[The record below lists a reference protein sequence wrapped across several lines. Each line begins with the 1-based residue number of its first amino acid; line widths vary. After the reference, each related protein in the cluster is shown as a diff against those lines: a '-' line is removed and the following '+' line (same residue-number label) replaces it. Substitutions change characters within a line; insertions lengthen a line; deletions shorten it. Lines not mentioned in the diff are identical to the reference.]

1 MAPRSKSAAKNRSQP
16 QVIRAITPLRTWVSR
31 TRGKGQTV
39 ALVPTMGALHAGH
52 LALVRLARRRADRVV
67 VSIFV
72 NPAQFA
78 PNEDFGSYPRTWDA
92 DVLALSQLQ
101 VDAIWAPSVATMY
114 PDSFATKIAP
124 GGPARAGLEDK
135 FRPHFFGGV
144 CTVVAKLLLQ
154 VAPDF
159 ATFGEKDYQ
168 QLKVVT
174 AMARDLDIPTRIVGL
189 PTIRENDGL
198 AMSSRNAYLSA
209 SERAAAP
216 TLYRVLT
223 ECAGRLKAGSPL
235 AATLGQ
241 GEAQIESAGF
251 AVDYFE
257 ARHAETLTPIQ
268 SLEEGAVRLLVAAR
282 LGRTRLIDN
291 VGV

>member
-1 MAPRSKSAAKNRSQP
+1 MSLRPKSAAKKHAQP
-16 QVIRAITPLRTWVSR
+16 QVLRRLAPLRAWVSR
-31 TRGKGQTV
+31 ARSKRETI

-52 LALVRLARRRADRVV
+52 LGLVRLARRRADRVV

-78 PNEDFGSYPRTWDA
+78 PNEDYGSYPRTWDA
-92 DVLALSQLQ
+92 DVTALSQLG

-114 PDSFATKIAP
+114 PDGFATKIVP
-124 GGPARAGLEDK
+124 GGPALAGLEDK

-174 AMARDLDIPTRIVGL
+174 AMARDLDIPTKILGL
-189 PTIRENDGL
+189 RTLREKDGL
-198 AMSSRNAYLSA
+198 AMSSRNAYLSVDD
-209 SERAAAP
+209 RAVAP
-216 TLYRVLT
+216 KLYRELT
-223 ECAGRLKAGSPL
+223 ECAARLKAGRSI
-235 AATLGQ
+235 AATLAES
-241 GEAQIESAGF
+241 EAQIEGAGF

-257 ARHAETLTPIQ
+257 ARHAETLAPVTSIADGPT
-268 SLEEGAVRLLVAAR
+268 RLLVAAR

-291 VGV
+291 IGV